1 MTKQNI
7 FSVVQNLQVANLSL
21 IADICIT
28 HNKLSENFLYTVIII
43 SPDYSNRDVAVGLF
57 VF

>member
-7 FSVVQNLQVANLSL
+7 YSVVQNLQVANLSL

-28 HNKLSENFLYTVIII
+28 HNKLSASF
-43 SPDYSNRDVAVGLF
+43 F
-57 VF
+57 

>member
-28 HNKLSENFLYTVIII
+28 HNKLSANFLCTVIII
-43 SPDYSNRDVAVGLF
+43 SPDYSNWDVAVGLF